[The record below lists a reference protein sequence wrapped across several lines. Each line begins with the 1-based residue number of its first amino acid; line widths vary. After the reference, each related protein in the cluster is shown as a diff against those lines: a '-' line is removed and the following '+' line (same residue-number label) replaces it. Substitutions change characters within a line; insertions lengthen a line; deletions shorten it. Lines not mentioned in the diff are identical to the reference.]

1 MPAAAS
7 GWTPVFVQ
15 RPVAATGSGG
25 VSTLSPAA
33 PNGWVPAPTPP
44 FTQEAGVNCDFPL
57 HAEPVVDEVVT
68 RVLERFP
75 DGSIR
80 RDAYR
85 GDLVVRVT
93 NDETGGHYDADV
105 SGSALVDHATD
116 GSQTWYVAGPVLL
129 RVREGQGNIPRG
141 LWIVDGLYRLAI
153 SATGHR
159 TLTMVR
165 GSLDNVCD
173 HL

>member
-1 MPAAAS
+1 MRRIAITAVTSAALLTGAGS
-7 GWTPVFVQ
+7 GWE
-15 RPVAATGSGG
+15 
-25 VSTLSPAA
+25 
-33 PNGWVPAPTPP
+33 PAPTPP
-44 FTQEAGVNCDFPL
+44 FRQEAGVNCDFPL
-57 HAEPVVDEVVT
+57 SAEPVVDEVVT
-68 RVLERFP
+68 RVLQRYP

-93 NDETGGHYDADV
+93 NTETGAAYDADV
-105 SGSALVDHATD
+105 SGSAVVDHGAD

-141 LWIVDGLYRLAI
+141 LWIVDGVYRLRI
-153 SATGHR
+153 SPTGYR
-159 TLTMVR
+159 TLTMVT
-165 GSLDNVCD
+165 GTLDNVCD